1 MPNSAMRL
9 PIDAF
14 SLFVLGLL
22 CPLLQLL
29 SLIALAFRGAIYS
42 KRQATRRSVYWAMLV
57 GWIPWLTYLTA
68 GYMVVNALPVPIDRS
83 QHWVILLWIALA
95 TVNRIV
101 LPITIGLTLLP
112 PYPPRVWLSTIYR
125 LSTIGMAIVA
135 HHLTQQV
142 FPIAP

>member
-1 MPNSAMRL
+1 MNL

-14 SLFVLGLL
+14 SFFVLGLI
-22 CPLLQLL
+22 CPLLQLF
-29 SLIALAFRGAIYS
+29 SLIGLLMRGEIYR
-42 KRQATRRSVYWAMLV
+42 KRQASRQSAYGAMLI

-68 GYMVVNALPVPIDRS
+68 GYIVANAMPMPVDRS
-83 QHWVILLWIALA
+83 QHWVILVWIGLA

-101 LPITIGLTLLP
+101 LPLAIGLALLP
-112 PYPPRVWLSTIYR
+112 PYPPRVWLSTLYR
-125 LSTIGMAIVA
+125 VSTIGMAIVA